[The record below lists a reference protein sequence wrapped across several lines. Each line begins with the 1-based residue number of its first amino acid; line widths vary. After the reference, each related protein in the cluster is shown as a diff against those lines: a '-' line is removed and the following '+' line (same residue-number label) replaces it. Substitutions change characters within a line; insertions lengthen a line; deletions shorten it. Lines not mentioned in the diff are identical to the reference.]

1 MSKINGT
8 IICEQ
13 CKESIEWEY
22 IIPQHISSPYLD
34 VVKID
39 SEKSYARKIAPSEFR
54 VRCPHCDNINIFLYN
69 TK

>member
-13 CKESIEWEY
+13 CEELIEWEY

-39 SEKSYARKIAPSEFR
+39 SKKVYVRQIAPNKFCI
-54 VRCPHCDNINIFLYN
+54 RCPHCDNINILSHN